1 MVMSWHAAREENERT
16 RPGVSSKCD
25 RNNAFM
31 FVSGNY
37 FCVYLFPP
45 SFFLLSSRSSTM
57 AANTSLS
64 AAAVCLLVL
73 LSSETCVEAFQ
84 SPMHITHSDTAS
96 HPGKA
101 AHLVALRA
109 SQQQNDSGGDLD
121 YKNLPTKILSNFMS
135 KSEEGADEAMA
146 EATPNPI
153 DAIDFDAPKFST
165 KVDLPTLAAILD
177 YELTEKEWFVT
188 GKVNPIY
195 FSDDFEFQDPDVQLS
210 GIEDYARGVY
220 KLFDQ
225 DCSRAEIISCK
236 VNPDLGQNIITVTW
250 RLSGR
255 VSIGP
260 GLAIKPYICFSDF
273 TVDEESGLVVRQ
285 EDRFDIPQWDILLSA
300 LFPFLIGKVTK
311 EPAPPVEPR
320 VVTMPS
326 IGARP
331 KEGATNPFEKVFQG
345 LFG

>member
-1 MVMSWHAAREENERT
+1 MM
-16 RPGVSSKCD
+16 
-25 RNNAFM
+25 
-31 FVSGNY
+31 
-37 FCVYLFPP
+37 
-45 SFFLLSSRSSTM
+45 
-57 AANTSLS
+57 ANTSRS
-64 AAAVCLLVL
+64 AAAACLLVL
-73 LSSETCVEAFQ
+73 FLSAACAKAFH
-84 SPMHITHSDTAS
+84 SPRYTTHSGTAS
-96 HPGKA
+96 HPAKSSHR
-101 AHLVALRA
+101 HLVALRA
-109 SQQQNDSGGDLD
+109 SQQNDGGDLD

-135 KSEEGADEAMA
+135 KSEEGADEAM
-146 EATPNPI
+146 EDSKPNPI
-153 DAIDFDAPKFST
+153 DSIDFDAPKFSA
-165 KVDLPTLAAILD
+165 KVDLQTLAAILD
-177 YELTEKEWFVT
+177 YELTDKEWFVT

-225 DCSRAEIISCK
+225 ECSRAEIISCK
-236 VNPDLGQNIITVTW
+236 VNPDLGPNIITVTW
-250 RLSGR
+250 RLSGK

-260 GLAIKPYICFSDF
+260 GLTIKPYICFSDF
-273 TVDEESGLVVRQ
+273 TFDEESGLIARQ

-326 IGARP
+326 IGAGS
-331 KEGATNPFEKVFQG
+331 KEGVGNPFEKVFQG

>member
-1 MVMSWHAAREENERT
+1 MA
-16 RPGVSSKCD
+16 
-25 RNNAFM
+25 
-31 FVSGNY
+31 
-37 FCVYLFPP
+37 
-45 SFFLLSSRSSTM
+45 
-57 AANTSLS
+57 AANTSRSAAAACLLLLVLS
-64 AAAVCLLVL
+64 AAQT
-73 LSSETCVEAFQ
+73 SAFHF
-84 SPMHITHSDTAS
+84 PGYTTHRGTAS
-96 HPGKA
+96 LPAKSTH
-101 AHLVALRA
+101 HLVTLHA
-109 SQQQNDSGGDLD
+109 SQQNDGDLD

-135 KSEEGADEAMA
+135 KSEKGADE
-146 EATPNPI
+146 TTVDSKPNPI

-165 KVDLPTLAAILD
+165 KVDLQTLAAILD

-195 FSDDFEFQDPDVQLS
+195 FSDQFEFQDPDVQLS

-236 VNPDLGQNIITVTW
+236 VNPDLGPNIITVTW
-250 RLSGR
+250 RLSGK

-260 GLAIKPYICFSDF
+260 GLTIKPYICFSDF
-273 TVDEESGLVVRQ
+273 TVDEESGLIVRQ

-300 LFPFLIGKVTK
+300 LFPFFIGIVTK

-320 VVTMPS
+320 AVTMPS
-326 IGARP
+326 IGAGS
-331 KEGATNPFEKVFQG
+331 KESVSNPFEKVFQS

>member
-1 MVMSWHAAREENERT
+1 MSGPGQGCPENATEINRFFSFLFCSLSAVISFAFT
-16 RPGVSSKCD
+16 DNRPH
-25 RNNAFM
+25 
-31 FVSGNY
+31 
-37 FCVYLFPP
+37 
-45 SFFLLSSRSSTM
+45 FFLPRSSTM
-57 AANTSLS
+57 AANTSRSAAAACLLLLVLS
-64 AAAVCLLVL
+64 AAQT
-73 LSSETCVEAFQ
+73 SAFH
-84 SPMHITHSDTAS
+84 SPRLIEHGGTAS
-96 HPGKA
+96 LPAKSTH
-101 AHLVALRA
+101 HLVTLHA
-109 SQQQNDSGGDLD
+109 SQHDGDLD

-135 KSEEGADEAMA
+135 KPEEGADETMV
-146 EATPNPI
+146 EAKPNPI

-165 KVDLPTLAAILD
+165 KVDLQTLAAILD

-225 DCSRAEIISCK
+225 DCSRAEIISCT
-236 VNPDLGQNIITVTW
+236 VNPNLGPNIITVTW
-250 RLSGR
+250 RLSGK

-260 GLAIKPYICFSDF
+260 GLTIKPYICFSGF
-273 TVDEESGLVVRQ
+273 TVDEESGLIVRQ

-300 LFPFLIGKVTK
+300 LFPFLIGKITK

-326 IGARP
+326 IGAAGS
-331 KEGATNPFEKVFQG
+331 KGSTGNPFEKVFQG

>member
-1 MVMSWHAAREENERT
+1 M
-16 RPGVSSKCD
+16 
-25 RNNAFM
+25 
-31 FVSGNY
+31 
-37 FCVYLFPP
+37 
-45 SFFLLSSRSSTM
+45 M

-64 AAAVCLLVL
+64 AAAAACLLMFVL
-73 LSSETCVEAFQ
+73 LAAPIISAFH
-84 SPMHITHSDTAS
+84 SPRHITHGDTTSVSEA
-96 HPGKA
+96 KA
-101 AHLVALRA
+101 TQHLVALDA
-109 SQQQNDSGGDLD
+109 SQQQNDGGDLD

-135 KSEEGADEAMA
+135 KSEEGDDGTMMVGAK
-146 EATPNPI
+146 PNAI

-165 KVDLPTLAAILD
+165 KVDLATLAALLD
-177 YELTEKEWFVT
+177 YELTNKEWFVT

-195 FSDDFEFQDPDVQLS
+195 FSDEFEFQDPDVQLS

-225 DCSRAEIISCK
+225 GCSRAEIISCK
-236 VNPDLGQNIITVTW
+236 VNPDLGPNIITVTW
-250 RLSGR
+250 RLSGK

-260 GLAIKPYICFSDF
+260 GLTIKPYICYSDF
-273 TVDEESGLVVRQ
+273 TVDEESGLIVRQ

-326 IGARP
+326 IGAAGS
-331 KEGATNPFEKVFQG
+331 KGGAGNPFEKVFQG